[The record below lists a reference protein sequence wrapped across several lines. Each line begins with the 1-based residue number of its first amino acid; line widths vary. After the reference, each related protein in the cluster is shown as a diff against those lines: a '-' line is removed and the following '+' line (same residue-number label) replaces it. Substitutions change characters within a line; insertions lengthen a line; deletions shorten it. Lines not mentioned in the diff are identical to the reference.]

1 MSANRA
7 AIFIYCDTICSEAKQ
22 THDKNE
28 PISLWLLE
36 QDRQKNRAR
45 LLRETERTLVAQSPN
60 TQDRLSFF
68 YDGFRQDEEKLPI
81 PIETSEYEQLMKK
94 KAALEEQSRFLDEK
108 QKQLYLH
115 AKMLCRKIIQEIKK
129 RNAEKQ
135 QTVTRLIDRVEKF
148 EAQLRLTSSIL
159 EMKEENNKKQQ
170 EINQL
175 REAMCALETQFG
187 ELGFSLISEEGET
200 GKVENN
206 PDTTQSEASKK
217 ENPESD
223 RNLQALEIVGQSN

>member
-7 AIFIYCDTICSEAKQ
+7 VIIIYCDTICSEVKH

-36 QDRQKNRAR
+36 QDRQKNRTR
-45 LLRETERTLVAQSPN
+45 LLRETKRNLVPQSPN
-60 TQDRLSFF
+60 TQDRPCFVC
-68 YDGFRQDEEKLPI
+68 DEFRQDEEKLPI
-81 PIETSEYEQLMKK
+81 PSETAEYEQLMKK
-94 KAALEEQSRFLDEK
+94 KAVLEEQSRFLDEK
-108 QKQLYLH
+108 QKKLDLH

-135 QTVTRLIDRVEKF
+135 QTVSRLRERIEKI
-148 EAQLRLTSSIL
+148 EAQLGLASSIQ
-159 EMKEENNKKQQ
+159 ETKEKNNKKQQ
-170 EINQL
+170 DINQL
-175 REAMCALETQFG
+175 REVTCTLETQFG
-187 ELGFSLISEEGET
+187 ELGFSLISEEGEA

-223 RNLQALEIVGQSN
+223 RNLQALEIVG